1 MADLTTDFAG
11 LKMRNPI
18 GVAPLNRAIGYASDA
33 KVQADWLMRFVDE
46 GAGYVYTSNTRPAR
60 SSPAETKPALKFLRV
75 TCEGFAEKE
84 GLFTTGD
91 VDACIHY
98 LDSTLKTVSML
109 KPKLPSDVILI
120 GDISGEG
127 ADVDSWAKQTKV
139 FEDAG
144 VDAIEL
150 DMSCPL
156 PLMDAQ
162 AVKKLS
168 STRERLRSTDIEADL
183 STLEMKALS
192 AVGLSPHLGDTP
204 SVMEPIIRACVEAV
218 KIPVGVKPSAESGFP
233 RLVAIA
239 KICKD
244 AGAKFIANINA
255 PISVAPPDL
264 SKGGRPQWEKL
275 HFPINPIAAVCGP
288 WDRYQCYK
296 ATATTALFVPGI
308 DISAVGGLVNPEHAV
323 EVLMMGASH
332 VGLSSGFFWKGYKSI
347 SRFIHYLNNYMD
359 EHGFKKMEDLVGSS
373 LKYVRPID
381 DSIDWKVGKIVSK
394 VDKGKCTQCG
404 ICWKAYCPVIHEGE
418 DGYPRVDEPN
428 CQACGMC
435 VAICPAEAY
444 EIKEIA

>member
-1 MADLTTDFAG
+1 
-11 LKMRNPI
+11 
-18 GVAPLNRAIGYASDA
+18 
-33 KVQADWLMRFVDE
+33 
-46 GAGYVYTSNTRPAR
+46 
-60 SSPAETKPALKFLRV
+60 
-75 TCEGFAEKE
+75 
-84 GLFTTGD
+84 

-98 LDSTLKTVSML
+98 LDSTLKTISIV
-109 KPKLPSDVILI
+109 KPKLPRDVLLI
-120 GDISGEG
+120 ADISGEG
-127 ADVDSWAKQTKV
+127 ADFEGWAKQAKT

-168 STRERLRSTDIEADL
+168 ASRERLRSTDLEADL
-183 STLEMKALS
+183 STLEMRALKEL
-192 AVGLSPHLGDTP
+192 GLSPHLGDTP
-204 SVMEPIIRACVEAV
+204 SVMEPIVRACVQAV

-244 AGAKFIANINA
+244 AGAKFISNINA

-264 SKGGRPQWEKL
+264 EKGGRPQWEKVG
-275 HFPINPIAAVCGP
+275 FPINPISAVVGP

-296 ATATTALFVPGI
+296 SAGTIALFVPGI
-308 DISAVGGLVNPEHAV
+308 DVCAVGGLVNPEHAV

-332 VGLSSGFFWKGYKSI
+332 VGLSSGFFWKGYKAI
-347 SRFIHYLNNYMD
+347 SRAINYLNKYMD
-359 EHGFKKMEDLVGSS
+359 QHGFKKMEDLIGCS

-381 DSIDWKVGKIVSK
+381 DTIDWKVGKIVAK
-394 VDKGKCTQCG
+394 VDKGKCTTCG
-404 ICWKAYCPVIHEGE
+404 TCWQAYCPVIHEGD
-418 DGYPRVDEPN
+418 DGYPRVDEAN

-435 VAICPAEAY
+435 VAICPVDAY
-444 EIKEIA
+444 EIRER

>member
-1 MADLTTDFAG
+1 MADLKTEFAG

-18 GVAPLNRAIGYASDA
+18 GIAPLNRAIGYASDA

-46 GAGYVYTSNTRPAR
+46 GAGFVYTGNTRPAR
-60 SSPAETKPALKFLRV
+60 SSPAEKRPALKFLRV
-75 TCEGFAEKE
+75 TCNGFAERE

-98 LDSTLKTVSML
+98 LDSTLKTISII
-109 KPKLPSDVILI
+109 KPKLPSDVIFI
-120 GDISGEG
+120 GDASGEG
-127 ADVDSWAKQTKV
+127 ADVESWVKQAKA

-162 AVKKLS
+162 AIKKVSGTRKRYS
-168 STRERLRSTDIEADL
+168 SSDIEADL
-183 STLEMKALS
+183 STLEMKTLREL
-192 AVGLSPHLGDTP
+192 GLSPHLGDTL
-204 SVMEPIIRACVEAV
+204 SVLEPIVRECVNAV
-218 KIPVGVKPSAESGFP
+218 KIPVGVKPSAEAGFP

-239 KICKD
+239 KVCKD
-244 AGAKFIANINA
+244 AGAKFISNINA

-264 SKGGRPQWEKL
+264 SKGGRPLWEKL
-275 HFPINPIAAVCGP
+275 HFPISPISAVCGP

-296 ATATTALFVPGI
+296 ATGTTALFVPGI

-332 VGLSSGFFWKGYKSI
+332 VGISSGFFWKGYKSI
-347 SRFIHYLNNYMD
+347 SRFINYLNKYMD
-359 EHGFKKMEDLVGSS
+359 EHGFKTMKDLVGCSI
-373 LKYVRPID
+373 KYVRPID
-381 DSIDWKVGKIVSK
+381 DNIDWGVGKIVSK

-404 ICWKAYCPVIHEGE
+404 ICWRGYCPIIYEGD
-418 DGYPRVDEPN
+418 DGYPNVDEKN

-435 VAICPAEAY
+435 VAICPADAY
-444 EIKEIA
+444 EIKTIS